1 MKTINDLFD
10 LFKQSDVTL
19 VGYTFK
25 DERIK
30 DELISNFNYVDV
42 GQIDSSFSLKS
53 FLRDSKLNSILDD
66 KFKLPDYILIDTNN
80 ILYDSENIGSRRNS
94 IRSITEKIRSEIYS
108 QYSGNF
114 PQSPLVKLI
123 ITQPMNVIMQNLHRT
138 FDDDTTSFTGGNS
151 TLYISDLV
159 VTIKGDK
166 IKVVKNRFGDDDD
179 DYEIVYNPKQTQV
192 H

>member
-114 PQSPLVKLI
+114 PQTPLVKLI